1 MNLGWKYS
9 LISKDIE
16 NEPTF
21 MKPIQMIEKIQ
32 KDYKTKNLIR
42 SIRLQ
47 SAPTNKVA
55 RKQTPVSEYRENV
68 FKVAKTLLSYTP
80 MFSTFVECSNSSKTS
95 IPSSSQNNIQA
106 MQHVLALLMIV
117 RKLVSLE
124 FNPPLNDVVNC
135 DLVPFL
141 FKILHFGIVQEYRRL
156 YDPTSSFSSVLVT
169 LWRELIFEASWI
181 LTNVASGAPAHTQTV
196 VGNTEPSI
204 TSMSSIQTLLML
216 LHIDS
221 QEIKQQTLWS
231 LANITGDNAT
241 YRDAVIYAI
250 IPSSL
255 EGAKYLYRSL
265 NTENIEFS
273 QSPCPITSAIDI
285 INNIYV
291 ETKKSLSMSR
301 IIAWTF
307 SNCFRGKPVNVD
319 IKNAATVATVLQEM
333 VQTSTD
339 FDVLSDALWGIA
351 YGTDTP
357 DMNLINLFL
366 NDTLIPL
373 LVRNISTQTH
383 QSILLPS
390 LRVIGNFIRLDD
402 STITQRILDTEGFMN
417 GLKLCALSGIFSV
430 KKESLYIL
438 SNIAAGTSEQVKTLL
453 DHHVLTDVI
462 SVVFRTSD
470 ALFVGREIYS
480 LKKEAT
486 WVVSNMTVY
495 TEHLASIFE
504 TGMLLEFLLQLYC
517 DPTTEVLLKREALNP
532 IFSIINHLEP
542 LTLRE
547 SARQR
552 VIEFAKQTE
561 TPGALVE
568 VIELCCW
575 REKSQEDTSQSSK
588 NNNSKVEQAGDTDG
602 GVNEQPTN

>member
-1 MNLGWKYS
+1 MMSVGWKYS

-16 NEPTF
+16 KEPTF

-32 KDYKTKNLIR
+32 KDCKTKNLIR
-42 SIRLQ
+42 SVRLK
-47 SAPTNKVA
+47 SAPTNKSL
-55 RKQTPVSEYRENV
+55 RKQIPVSEYRENV

-80 MFSTFVECSNSSKTS
+80 MFSTFVECSNSKSPV
-95 IPSSSQNNIQA
+95 PSSSASHNNVQA

-156 YDPTSSFSSVLVT
+156 YDPSCSFSSVLVT

-196 VGNTEPSI
+196 VGNTDPSI

-231 LANITGDNAT
+231 LANITGDNAS
-241 YRDAVIYAI
+241 YRDSVIYAI
-250 IPSSL
+250 IPNSL

-273 QSPCPITSAIDI
+273 QSKFPTMSSIDL
-285 INNIYV
+285 INSIYL
-291 ETKKSLSMSR
+291 ENKKSLSMNR

-319 IKNAATVATVLQEM
+319 ITNAATVATVLQEM
-333 VQTSTD
+333 VQTSND
-339 FDVLSDALWGIA
+339 LDVLSDALWGIA

-357 DMNLINLFL
+357 DMNFINLFL
-366 NDTLIPL
+366 NDSLLPI

-383 QSILLPS
+383 HSILLPS
-390 LRVIGNFIRLDD
+390 LRVFGNFIRLDD
-402 STITQRILDTEGFMN
+402 STITQRIIDTEGFMD
-417 GLKLCALSGIFSV
+417 GLKICALAINFSV

-438 SNIAAGTSEQVKTLL
+438 SNIAAGTSQQVQTLI
-453 DHHVLTDVI
+453 DNNVLRDVI
-462 SVVFRTSD
+462 AVVFNTSD
-470 ALFVGREIYS
+470 ALYVGREIYS
-480 LKKEAT
+480 LKKEAS
-486 WVVSNMTVY
+486 WVLSNMTAY
-495 TEHLASIFE
+495 PEHVAPIFE
-504 TGMLLEFLLQLYC
+504 TDQLLEFLLKLYC
-517 DPTTEVLLKREALNP
+517 DPMTENLLKQDALKP
-532 IFSIINHLEP
+532 IFATINYLES
-542 LTLRE
+542 TQRE
-547 SARQR
+547 SVRQR
-552 VIEFAKQTE
+552 VLEFAKAVPTG
-561 TPGALVE
+561 TLDE
-568 VIELCCW
+568 VLSLCCEEELKKQKN
-575 REKSQEDTSQSSK
+575 RTFEENNRMVQMNGSKSE
-588 NNNSKVEQAGDTDG
+588 
-602 GVNEQPTN
+602 NE